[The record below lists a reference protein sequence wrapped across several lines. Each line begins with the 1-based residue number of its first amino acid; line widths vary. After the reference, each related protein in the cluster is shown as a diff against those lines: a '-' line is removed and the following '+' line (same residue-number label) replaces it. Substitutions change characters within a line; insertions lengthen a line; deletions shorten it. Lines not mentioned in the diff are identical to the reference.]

1 MKLLRQTLVS
11 LATFVFVATSIPAMA
26 GTLSVE
32 GTAITPNDQTLLT
45 TCVRRA
51 GFFLEIGKQ
60 GYGHGL
66 KAMGHFKNQPLYA
79 LLPTI
84 IPKKWHL
91 DVGKNV
97 NGMVKYSWHGPIL
110 WNDLLEKLSVA
121 TNLAIII
128 DWNNN
133 TVYVRKI

>member
-1 MKLLRQTLVS
+1 MKLRHFITPLFFLSVIFAS
-11 LATFVFVATSIPAMA
+11 MPSFA
-26 GTLSVE
+26 GTLSVQ
-32 GTAITPNDQTLLT
+32 GVAITPNDQTLLT

-79 LLPTI
+79 LLPTV
-84 IPKKWHL
+84 IPNKWHL
-91 DVGKNV
+91 NVGKNV
-97 NGMVKYSWHGPIL
+97 NGLIKYSWQGPIL
-110 WNDLLEKLSVA
+110 WNNLLEKVA
-121 TNLAIII
+121 VYANLAIII